1 MPEISLDKCLTLNST
16 DISQWNYNSTQLNS
30 TGYYG
35 CRCKHLYI
43 RINVSNI
50 FKNI

>member
-1 MPEISLDKCLTLNST
+1 MLDLK
-16 DISQWNYNSTQLNS
+16 DTQLNS

-43 RINVSNI
+43 RIYVSNI
-50 FKNI
+50 F